1 MAMNAMR
8 WPAERRQATIDLQVL
23 ESGFVYVRRRSVLHL
38 FRLSNRVLLLAI
50 SLHQAQLVRRITA
63 RAALWASGMPEKT
76 ASVLL
81 FGQWHNRRK
90 ADFNEEGEKT
100 RSIKNGG
107 VP

>member
-1 MAMNAMR
+1 M
-8 WPAERRQATIDLQVL
+8 IDLQVL
-23 ESGFVYVRRRSVLHL
+23 ESAFVYVRQRSVLHL
-38 FRLSNRVLLLAI
+38 FRLSNRILLLAVGR
-50 SLHQAQLVRRITA
+50 HQAQLMRRITIS
-63 RAALWASGMPEKT
+63 AAVWASGMLEKA